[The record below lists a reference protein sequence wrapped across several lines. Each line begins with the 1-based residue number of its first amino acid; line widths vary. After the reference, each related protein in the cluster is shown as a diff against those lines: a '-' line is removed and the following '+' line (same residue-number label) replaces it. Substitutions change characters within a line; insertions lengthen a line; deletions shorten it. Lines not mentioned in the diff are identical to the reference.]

1 MLMTLCTQKDIEQ
14 KRVLDPLPFIKIAKT
29 GFRLLVVYKVAT
41 PCPKTD
47 ILARL
52 L

>member
-1 MLMTLCTQKDIEQ
+1 MTLWNQNDIGQ
-14 KRVLDPLPFIKIAKT
+14 KRVLDPLPFIEIAKT

-47 ILARL
+47 ILAGL